1 MNTADDIKNLAD
13 LRLEEAQILLDNDKT
28 NGAFYLL
35 GYTIELYL
43 KYKICKL
50 LNIDNLFNEECNL
63 KKYFG
68 RTFYSHDLNALL
80 VFSGLKIKFDIAKS
94 ENLILS
100 KTTSLLL
107 DAWSEKSRY
116 EIQPKSKR
124 DIQDSIL
131 LLKNENGLLSWIQN
145 N

>member
-1 MNTADDIKNLAD
+1 MNTAIDIKNLAD
-13 LRLEEAQILLDNDKT
+13 LRIEEAQILLNNDKV

-35 GYTIELYL
+35 GYSIELYL

-50 LNIDNLFNEECNL
+50 LNIDNLFNDQCSL

-68 RTFYSHDLNALL
+68 KTFYSHDLNALM

-94 ENLILS
+94 ENVILS
-100 KTTSLLL
+100 KTTSLLI

-116 EIQPKSKR
+116 DIQPKSKR
-124 DIQDSIL
+124 EIQDAIDL
-131 LLKNENGLLSWIQN
+131 LNHPNGLLLWIQN

>member
-1 MNTADDIKNLAD
+1 MNTAEDIKKLAD
-13 LRLEEAQILLDNDKT
+13 TRLEEAQILLDNDKP

-50 LNIDNLFNEECNL
+50 LNIDDLFNDDCQL
-63 KKYFG
+63 KKHFG
-68 RTFYSHDLNALL
+68 RTFYSHNLNSLL
-80 VFSGLKIKFDIAKS
+80 VFSGLKIKFDNAKGQD
-94 ENLILS
+94 LILQ

-107 DAWSEKSRY
+107 DAWTESSRY
-116 EIQPKSKR
+116 EIQPKNKK
-124 DIQDSIL
+124 DIQESIN